1 MKKWNELPKVMQND
15 KVKYYYDILQE
26 HEKELKLKRAFDI
39 ICSLIMIIILS
50 PVLIILSVMIKLD
63 SKGPVLFKQVSV
75 TTYGRKYK
83 IWKFRTMVNNADKL
97 GTQVTTKGDARITR
111 MGHLLRKVRLDELP
125 QLFNVLKGDMTFVGT
140 RPEVPKY
147 TAHYTEEMMATFLL
161 PAGVTSRTSIE
172 YKDEEKLLEN
182 AENADEVYINEVLPA
197 KMVYNLREIEKFII
211 FCPSQLFIKPTYFLQ
226 NFSSIRTMK
235 KRFDILFLLTS
246 SVRSHTTTKHRLFR
260 KKKCFLPR
268 CTLINHI
275 WSWTT

>member
-63 SKGPVLFKQVSV
+63 SKGPVLFKQVRV
-75 TTYGRKYK
+75 TTYGRKFK

-111 MGHLLRKVRLDELP
+111 MGHLLRKIRLDELP

-147 TAHYTEEMMATFLL
+147 TAHYTEEMMATFLM

-182 AENADEVYINEVLPA
+182 AENADEV
-197 KMVYNLREIEKFII
+197 
-211 FCPSQLFIKPTYFLQ
+211 
-226 NFSSIRTMK
+226 
-235 KRFDILFLLTS
+235 
-246 SVRSHTTTKHRLFR
+246 
-260 KKKCFLPR
+260 
-268 CTLINHI
+268 
-275 WSWTT
+275 

>member
-15 KVKYYYDILQE
+15 KVKCYYDILQE

-63 SKGPVLFKQVSV
+63 SKGPVLFKQVRV
-75 TTYGRKYK
+75 TTYGRKFK
-83 IWKFRTMVNNADKL
+83 IWKFRTMVNNAYKL

-125 QLFNVLKGDMTFVGT
+125 QLFNVLKGDMSFVGT

-182 AENADEVYINEVLPA
+182 VENADDVYINEVLPA
-197 KMVYNLREIEKFII
+197 KMVYNLREIEKFS
-211 FCPSQLFIKPTYFLQ
+211 FLRDVSTMIKTV
-226 NFSSIRTMK
+226 IAVIK
-235 KRFDILFLLTS
+235 
-246 SVRSHTTTKHRLFR
+246 
-260 KKKCFLPR
+260 
-268 CTLINHI
+268 
-275 WSWTT
+275 

>member
-50 PVLIILSVMIKLD
+50 PVLIVLSVMIKLD
-63 SKGPVLFKQVSV
+63 SKGPVLFKQVRV
-75 TTYGRKYK
+75 TTYGRKFK

-97 GTQVTTKGDARITR
+97 GTQVTTKGNARITR
-111 MGHLLRKVRLDELP
+111 MGHLLRKIRLDELP

-140 RPEVPKY
+140 RPEVTKY
-147 TAHYTEEMMATFLL
+147 TAHYTEEMMATFLM

-197 KMVYNLREIEKFII
+197 KMVYNLREIEKFSFLRDI
-211 FCPSQLFIKPTYFLQ
+211 STMIKTV
-226 NFSSIRTMK
+226 IAVIK
-235 KRFDILFLLTS
+235 
-246 SVRSHTTTKHRLFR
+246 
-260 KKKCFLPR
+260 
-268 CTLINHI
+268 
-275 WSWTT
+275 

>member
-50 PVLIILSVMIKLD
+50 PVLIVLSVMIKLD
-63 SKGPVLFKQVSV
+63 SKGPVLFKQVRV
-75 TTYGRKYK
+75 TTYGRKFK

-111 MGHLLRKVRLDELP
+111 MGHLLRKIRLDELP
-125 QLFNVLKGDMTFVGT
+125 QLFNVLIGDMTFVGT
-140 RPEVPKY
+140 RPEVTKY
-147 TAHYTEEMMATFLL
+147 TAHYTEEMMATFLM

-197 KMVYNLREIEKFII
+197 KMVYNLREIEKFSFLRDI
-211 FCPSQLFIKPTYFLQ
+211 STMIKTV
-226 NFSSIRTMK
+226 IAVIK
-235 KRFDILFLLTS
+235 
-246 SVRSHTTTKHRLFR
+246 
-260 KKKCFLPR
+260 
-268 CTLINHI
+268 
-275 WSWTT
+275 

>member
-39 ICSLIMIIILS
+39 ICSLSMIIILS
-50 PVLIILSVMIKLD
+50 PVLIVLSVMIKLD
-63 SKGPVLFKQVSV
+63 SKGPVLFKQVRV
-75 TTYGRKYK
+75 TTYGRKFK
-83 IWKFRTMVNNADKL
+83 IWKFRTMVNNADRL

-140 RPEVPKY
+140 RPEVQKY

-197 KMVYNLREIEKFII
+197 KMVYNLREIEKFSFLRDI
-211 FCPSQLFIKPTYFLQ
+211 STMIKTV
-226 NFSSIRTMK
+226 IAVIK
-235 KRFDILFLLTS
+235 
-246 SVRSHTTTKHRLFR
+246 
-260 KKKCFLPR
+260 
-268 CTLINHI
+268 
-275 WSWTT
+275 

>member
-15 KVKYYYDILQE
+15 KVKYYYDILLKL
-26 HEKELKLKRAFDI
+26 EKELKLKIAFDI
-39 ICSLIMIIILS
+39 ICSLSMIIILS
-50 PVLIILSVMIKLD
+50 PVLIVLSVMIKLD
-63 SKGPVLFKQVSV
+63 STGPVLFKQVRV
-75 TTYGRKYK
+75 TTYGRKFK

-197 KMVYNLREIEKFII
+197 KMVYNLREIEKFSFLRDI
-211 FCPSQLFIKPTYFLQ
+211 STMIKTV
-226 NFSSIRTMK
+226 IAVIK
-235 KRFDILFLLTS
+235 
-246 SVRSHTTTKHRLFR
+246 
-260 KKKCFLPR
+260 
-268 CTLINHI
+268 
-275 WSWTT
+275 

>member
-26 HEKELKLKRAFDI
+26 HEKELKLKRAFDS

-50 PVLIILSVMIKLD
+50 PVLIVLSVMIKLD
-63 SKGPVLFKQVSV
+63 SKGPVLFKQVRV
-75 TTYGRKYK
+75 TTYGRKFK

-111 MGHLLRKVRLDELP
+111 MGHLLRKIRLDELP

-140 RPEVPKY
+140 RPEVTKY
-147 TAHYTEEMMATFLL
+147 TAHYTEEMMATFLM

-197 KMVYNLREIEKFII
+197 KMVYNLREIEKFSFLRDI
-211 FCPSQLFIKPTYFLQ
+211 STMIKTV
-226 NFSSIRTMK
+226 IAVIK
-235 KRFDILFLLTS
+235 
-246 SVRSHTTTKHRLFR
+246 
-260 KKKCFLPR
+260 
-268 CTLINHI
+268 
-275 WSWTT
+275 

>member
-50 PVLIILSVMIKLD
+50 PVLIVLSVMIKLD
-63 SKGPVLFKQVSV
+63 SKGPVLFKQIRV
-75 TTYGRKYK
+75 TTYGRKFK

-111 MGHLLRKVRLDELP
+111 MGHLLRKIRLDELP

-140 RPEVPKY
+140 RPEVTKY
-147 TAHYTEEMMATFLL
+147 TAHYTEEMMATFLM

-197 KMVYNLREIEKFII
+197 KMVYNLREIEKFSFLRDI
-211 FCPSQLFIKPTYFLQ
+211 STMIKTV
-226 NFSSIRTMK
+226 IAVIK
-235 KRFDILFLLTS
+235 
-246 SVRSHTTTKHRLFR
+246 
-260 KKKCFLPR
+260 
-268 CTLINHI
+268 
-275 WSWTT
+275 

>member
-50 PVLIILSVMIKLD
+50 PVLIVLSVMIKLD
-63 SKGPVLFKQVSV
+63 SKGPVLFKQVRV
-75 TTYGRKYK
+75 TTYGRKFK

-111 MGHLLRKVRLDELP
+111 MGHLLRKIRLDELP

-140 RPEVPKY
+140 RPEVTKY
-147 TAHYTEEMMATFLL
+147 TAHYTEEMMATFLM

-182 AENADEVYINEVLPA
+182 EVYINEVLPA
-197 KMVYNLREIEKFII
+197 KMVYNLREIEKFSFLRDI
-211 FCPSQLFIKPTYFLQ
+211 STMIKTV
-226 NFSSIRTMK
+226 IAVIK
-235 KRFDILFLLTS
+235 
-246 SVRSHTTTKHRLFR
+246 
-260 KKKCFLPR
+260 
-268 CTLINHI
+268 
-275 WSWTT
+275 